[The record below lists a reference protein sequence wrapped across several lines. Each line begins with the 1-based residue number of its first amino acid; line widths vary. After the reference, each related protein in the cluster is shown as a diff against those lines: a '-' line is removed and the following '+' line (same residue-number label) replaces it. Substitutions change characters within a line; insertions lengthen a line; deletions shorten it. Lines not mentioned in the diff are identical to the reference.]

1 MKSRN
6 PEILHLSSIQKNINL
21 KLNSIKD
28 KQKKNLLKNE
38 RNKIMKNDKNSNI
51 KYALEDLER
60 KRKRYYENL
69 CRC

>member
-38 RNKIMKNDKNSNI
+38 RNKIMRNDKNSNI

-60 KRKRYYENL
+60 ERKRYYENL